1 MMCEMQREN
10 SERRQR
16 DYVTDTLRRMIR
28 EDCSEAVM
36 LGFLS
41 KSDVVDIVRR
51 EVSAWEFEIASKE
64 RPNAT
69 E

>member
-1 MMCEMQREN
+1 VKCKGKTLSVGSAM
-10 SERRQR
+10 
-16 DYVTDTLRRMIR
+16 TDTLRRMIR

-64 RPNAT
+64 GS
-69 E
+69 

>member
-1 MMCEMQREN
+1 M
-10 SERRQR
+10 
-16 DYVTDTLRRMIR
+16 TDTLRRMIR

-64 RPNAT
+64 GS
-69 E
+69 